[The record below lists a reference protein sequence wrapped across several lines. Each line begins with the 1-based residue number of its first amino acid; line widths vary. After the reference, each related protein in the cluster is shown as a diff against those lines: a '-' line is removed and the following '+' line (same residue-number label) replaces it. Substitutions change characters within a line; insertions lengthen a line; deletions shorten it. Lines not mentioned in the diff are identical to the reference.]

1 MCLEVGGL
9 HWGVESM
16 MQADSFEAVRRGY
29 TDLQE
34 ASPTEILN
42 YFSTIDPTAE
52 AGHMANIKGILFE
65 QAVVDELQSGGLEA
79 ALFEETNH
87 PDSDLFIMDDGEAIA
102 EFQLKA
108 TDSASYIASTLEENP
123 DIPIITTSEVVAQ
136 FDGNDMV
143 IDSGISN
150 SDLTATVS
158 STIFGGGGEGEI
170 EDSILESASESLVEA
185 VADATLPIPFS
196 PFWLLGLPF

>member
-1 MCLEVGGL
+1 
-9 HWGVESM
+9 M

-79 ALFEETNH
+79 ALFEETN
-87 PDSDLFIMDDGEAIA
+87 LR
-102 EFQLKA
+102 
-108 TDSASYIASTLEENP
+108 
-123 DIPIITTSEVVAQ
+123 
-136 FDGNDMV
+136 
-143 IDSGISN
+143 
-150 SDLTATVS
+150 
-158 STIFGGGGEGEI
+158 
-170 EDSILESASESLVEA
+170 
-185 VADATLPIPFS
+185 
-196 PFWLLGLPF
+196 

>member
-1 MCLEVGGL
+1 
-9 HWGVESM
+9 M

-34 ASPTEILN
+34 ATPVEILN
-42 YFSTIDPTAE
+42 YFSTIEPAAE
-52 AGHMANIKGILFE
+52 AGHVANIKGILFE
-65 QAVVDELQSGGLEA
+65 QAVVEELRNGGLES

-87 PDSDLFIMDDGEAIA
+87 PASDLFIMEDGEEIA

-123 DIPIITTSEVVAQ
+123 DIPIITTSEVAAQ
-136 FDGNDMV
+136 LDGNDMV
-143 IDSGISN
+143 IDSGILN

-158 STIFGGGGEGEI
+158 STIFGAGGEDEI
-170 EDSILESASESLVEA
+170 GDSILESTSDSLLEA
-185 VADATLPIPFS
+185 VADASMPIPFS